1 VNGKLGWVP
10 LTGLAFIVLLIV
22 SFALGGSPPNPA
34 DDSVE
39 EIVDFYSDDAR
50 MFGAA
55 LQTIA
60 AALLI
65 FFASYL
71 YRRFSAAGAQASAI
85 LILVGAVTTAIGI
98 AIDGT
103 ITFALGEY
111 ADDLEPGA
119 VEALSALWNS
129 DFLPLALGMFVFLM
143 GFGVAIV
150 RHGELPRWMG
160 WVAIVAA
167 LTAISPAFPVA
178 AICAVLLIAISAVM
192 FARRERSATPQRV

>member
-1 VNGKLGWVP
+1 MNGKLGWLP

-39 EIVDFYSDDAR
+39 EIVDFYDDDAR

-55 LQTIA
+55 LQTVA

-71 YRRFSAAGAQASAI
+71 YRRFSAGGAQASAI
-85 LILVGAVTTAIGI
+85 LIVVGAVTTAIGI

-103 ITFALGEY
+103 ITFALADY

-119 VEALSALWNS
+119 VDALSALWNS
-129 DFLPLALGMFVFLM
+129 DFLPLAMGMFVFLM

-160 WVAIVAA
+160 WVAIVAS

-178 AICAVLLIAISAVM
+178 AIVAVLLIAVSAVM
-192 FARRERSATPQRV
+192 FARRERSATPQGV